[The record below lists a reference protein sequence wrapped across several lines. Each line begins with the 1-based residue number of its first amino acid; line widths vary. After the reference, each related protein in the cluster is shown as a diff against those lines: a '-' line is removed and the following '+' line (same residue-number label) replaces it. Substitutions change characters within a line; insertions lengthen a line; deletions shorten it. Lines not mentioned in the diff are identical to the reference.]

1 MFWKKKQPVTDTVS
15 YESKDRRE
23 SYRYDFNK
31 GPGFWI
37 EFKGEKV
44 RVLNISAGGLAFENK
59 GFKQFDF
66 DLIKFTLD
74 IPNYKGD
81 STFVARLKI
90 LEIDKNNICRSI
102 FEQCPIEQ
110 HELIHK
116 YVLEMQKNDLAH

>member
-1 MFWKKKQPVTDTVS
+1 MFWKKKQPLTDS
-15 YESKDRRE
+15 IRYESKDRRE
-23 SYRYDFNK
+23 AYRHHFNK
-31 GPGFWI
+31 GQGFWI
-37 EFKGEKV
+37 EFKEEKV

-74 IPNYKGD
+74 IPNYIGD

-90 LEIDKNNICRSI
+90 LEIDKDNICRSV

-110 HELIHK
+110 QELIHK
-116 YVLEMQKNDLAH
+116 YVLEMQKDDLAH